1 MNKTINI
8 NLAGIIFHVDEE
20 AYAVLTDYL
29 RKLKAQ
35 FNRQE
40 GGDEIMMDIEARL
53 AELFTERMGETRQ
66 VISLADVEA
75 TIEIMG
81 QPEDYADPD
90 AEEEMNGSSS
100 GQSTSSDYRTYR
112 APRRLYR
119 DPDDNIL
126 GGVCSGLAA
135 YMNTDPIWIRLAFVA
150 LVIGA
155 GTGFWLYIILW
166 IVIPEAK
173 TTAQKLQMRGEK
185 INISN
190 IEKSVREELKNVGE
204 SLNKLGKDGRI
215 KKGGNRIAN
224 AVEELVETLLKIIGA
239 ILKFVFKLIGIAFLI
254 IAVVVLVVLFSAAVG
269 HGINIQGSN
278 VGLTEIYSYITAF
291 LPTGYSETFVWTA
304 FVLLLI
310 APIVGLI
317 TASSKI
323 LFNYKLSN
331 KPLITLAGL
340 MSLSGIVMFLILG
353 FASAREFEGRET
365 DTSQFAVQNAT
376 VENAIQLKLS
386 EAVYDVPY
394 DSEVYIDNDKH
405 IIISEVDLDV
415 RRTRESTPY
424 VEVTRKSHG
433 RSRNHASE
441 LASQIEFDIMQ
452 EGNTIFMDE
461 FLRVDLDDRFRG
473 QEVDVVLYLPEGY
486 SVYLDYSVRK
496 IINDIDNVTDTY
508 DPYMVEHVWMM
519 TSKGLA
525 CADCDDYSK
534 DKPREDLEND
544 EWEKEWINEAEQME
558 KELEKAPP
566 APIPAINEVREEL
579 PQRSASNITTEV
591 LRETPFTES
600 LI

>member
-100 GQSTSSDYRTYR
+100 GQSTSGDYRTYR

-441 LASQIEFDIMQ
+441 LASRIEFDIMQ